1 MRNPRGVIAVAAI
14 LAVTA
19 VGCANGESTPTTSD
33 GLRTVRVSTIGVSGA
48 AAMVLGVRQGFFED
62 AGLDVR
68 IVPAEAPAVIPSLL
82 SGDAEIGFLN
92 APAVLLARSNGVP
105 VVAVSNTSANPADPA
120 ENNIQLQVAADSP
133 IRVPKQLEGR
143 TVAVDTLF
151 QLPHLSILNA
161 LTSRGVNVAKV
172 KFTELPFPAMTDAL
186 RAGRVDA
193 ILTAD
198 PFVTVGLAAG
208 ARNLLSGST
217 GQPVGVPQSVFLA
230 SEKLTTSERA
240 TVDSFRAALTRAC
253 EYAQLHPDELRAV
266 LPTYT
271 RVAPD
276 LAVKIRLP
284 VYTTAAAPAGW
295 QHWADVLTR
304 QRVAKKAVR
313 PDGAYL

>member
-1 MRNPRGVIAVAAI
+1 MRIPCF
-14 LAVTA
+14 VTA
-19 VGCANGESTPTTSD
+19 LVLAGGLAGCGGGEPAPTTSD

-48 AAMVLGVRQGFFED
+48 AAMVLGVRQGFFRE

-68 IVPAEAPAVIPSLL
+68 VVPAEAPAVIPSLL
-82 SGDAEIGFLN
+82 SGDAEFGFLN

-120 ENNIQLQVAADSP
+120 ENNIQLQVAAGSP
-133 IRVPKQLEGR
+133 IRAPKELEGR

-161 LTSRGVNVAKV
+161 LASAGADVTKV
-172 KFTELPFPAMTDAL
+172 KFSELPFPAMADAL
-186 RAGRVDA
+186 KAGQVDA
-193 ILTAD
+193 ILPAE

-208 ARNLLSGST
+208 ARDLLSGSA
-217 GQPVGVPQSVFLA
+217 GQPAGVPQSVFLA
-230 SEKLTTSERA
+230 SEKFTTTDRA
-240 TVDSFRAALTRAC
+240 AVDGFRTALTRSC
-253 EYAQLHPDELRAV
+253 EYAQAHPDELRAI

-271 RVAPD
+271 KVAAD
-276 LAVKIRLP
+276 LAGRIRLP
-284 VYTTAAAPAGW
+284 VFTTVAAPEGW

-304 QRVAKKAVR
+304 QQVAKKPVS